1 MTTVQLR
8 LDMFFLLIETKWFIM
23 VVLICGGSTMKTSDM
38 IRQLCEQMNISV
50 SELARRLG
58 QSPQNF
64 GKKLKRETITLE
76 ELNNI
81 ADVMEVKFEQAFILP
96 DGNVIKSGNE

>member
-1 MTTVQLR
+1 
-8 LDMFFLLIETKWFIM
+8 
-23 VVLICGGSTMKTSDM
+23 MKTSDM

-50 SELARRLG
+50 SELARRLS

-76 ELNNI
+76 ELK
-81 ADVMEVKFEQAFILP
+81 AFAEVMDVEFEQAFILP
-96 DGNVIKSGNE
+96 DGNEIKAGNE

>member
-1 MTTVQLR
+1 MWLR
-8 LDMFFLLIETKWFIM
+8 LDMLFLLIETKWLIM

-76 ELNNI
+76 ELRLLQRLW
-81 ADVMEVKFEQAFILP
+81 M
-96 DGNVIKSGNE
+96 

>member
-1 MTTVQLR
+1 
-8 LDMFFLLIETKWFIM
+8 
-23 VVLICGGSTMKTSDM
+23 MKTSDM
-38 IRQLCEQMNISV
+38 IRQLCDQMNISV

-76 ELNNI
+76 ELKSI
-81 ADVMEVKFEQAFILP
+81 AEVMDVKFEQTFILP
-96 DGNVIKSGNE
+96 DGKEIKAESFLYTVKCRRELTKRCTSGTFR

>member
-1 MTTVQLR
+1 
-8 LDMFFLLIETKWFIM
+8 
-23 VVLICGGSTMKTSDM
+23 MKTSDI
-38 IRQLCEQMNISV
+38 IRQLCEQMNISI

-76 ELNNI
+76 ELRAI
-81 ADVMEVKFEQAFILP
+81 TEVMDVKLEYTFILP
-96 DGNVIKSGNE
+96 DGKEIKTVSE

>member
-1 MTTVQLR
+1 
-8 LDMFFLLIETKWFIM
+8 MFFLLIETKWFIM
-23 VVLICGGSTMKTSDM
+23 VVLICGGSTLKTSDM

-96 DGNVIKSGNE
+96 DGNEIKSGNE

>member
-1 MTTVQLR
+1 
-8 LDMFFLLIETKWFIM
+8 
-23 VVLICGGSTMKTSDM
+23 MKTSDM
-38 IRQLCEQMNISV
+38 IRQLCEQMNMSV

-76 ELNNI
+76 ELKAI
-81 ADVMEVKFEQAFILP
+81 AANSHEKRD
-96 DGNVIKSGNE
+96 IKDKLH

>member
-1 MTTVQLR
+1 MVKM
-8 LDMFFLLIETKWFIM
+8 DMFFLLIETKWFIM
-23 VVLICGGSTMKTSDM
+23 FVLICGGIIMQTSDM

-76 ELNNI
+76 ELKAI
-81 ADVMEVKFEQAFILP
+81 ADVLDVKFEQAFILP
-96 DGNVIKSGNE
+96 DGKEIKVGSE

>member
-1 MTTVQLR
+1 MWLR

-76 ELNNI
+76 ELKAI
-81 ADVMEVKFEQAFILP
+81 AEVMDVKFEQAFILP
-96 DGNVIKSGNE
+96 DGNKIKAGNE